1 MMRQDRHQWASSLD
15 KFCMVTGALLPIGII
30 VGNVAF
36 EAVIA
41 LVDIAWIIRW
51 VLAKDSPFQK
61 KIILHPLIL
70 PWMLWF
76 GTIIISLLIH
86 GQGILGW
93 AHDVVY
99 IRYLFFVAALIDVSH
114 RLPVQKYLIIGLG
127 AGAVWAT
134 LNILSAYTIG
144 YDLFGRPLIRYVSKL
159 KESARIA
166 GLFAYVAPFFLGWA
180 VLDKTMAPKQRVL
193 VACVGMLALALV
205 VQTQIR
211 TALLA
216 SAVGIAAFFAY
227 LIYKKSRWAMIL
239 LTLIFAGCVTLV
251 LPRIESFTNLSSTYD
266 RIYIW
271 KVALQMWQDN
281 PLFGVGVASFQE
293 IYQSVAASG
302 IVAPFSAPDGKI
314 VSLPEAM
321 HAHNLFLMLLA
332 CNGVTGL
339 CMFLWLFVN
348 AVRWIFTRPDGWRFG
363 LIAWPVVVMVIGLT
377 GWNIY
382 HGWYQ
387 AVFAYFIVLVGC
399 RDGEGKM
406 YVMES

>member
-1 MMRQDRHQWASSLD
+1 ML
-15 KFCMVTGALLPIGII
+15 TGALLPIGII
-30 VGNVAF
+30 IGNVAF

-51 VLAKDSPFQK
+51 VLVKESPFQK

-70 PWMLWF
+70 PWLLWF

-86 GQGILGW
+86 GQGIAGW

-99 IRYLFFVAALIDVSH
+99 IRYLFFVAALIDVSE
-114 RLPVQKYLIIGLG
+114 RLPVHKYLIIGLG
-127 AGAVWAT
+127 AGAAWAAI
-134 LNILSAYTIG
+134 NILSAYTLG
-144 YDLFGRPLIRYVSKL
+144 YDLFGRPLLRYVSKL

-166 GLFAYVAPFFLGWA
+166 GLFAYIAPFFLGWA
-180 VLDKTMAPKQRVL
+180 VLDRTMTAKQRMLAVS
-193 VACVGMLALALV
+193 VGILALALV
-205 VQTQIR
+205 FQTQIR

-216 SAVGIAAFFAY
+216 SAVGIAAFIAY
-227 LIYKKSRWAMIL
+227 LIYTKSRVAMIT
-239 LTLIFAGCVTLV
+239 LTLVCAGGAILA
-251 LPRIESFTNLSSTYD
+251 LPRIESFTDLGSTYA

-281 PLFGVGVASFQE
+281 PLFGVGVASFE
-293 IYQSVAASG
+293 AVYKSIAASG
-302 IVAPFSAPDGKI
+302 LVAPYTAPDGAI
-314 VSLPEAM
+314 VSLPEAL

-332 CNGVTGL
+332 CNGVVGL
-339 CMFLWLFVN
+339 CMFLWLFAN
-348 AVRWIFTRPDGWRFG
+348 AVRLIFRRLDGWRFG
-363 LIAWPVVVMVIGLT
+363 LIAWPCVMIVIGLT

-399 RDGEGKM
+399 ANGKKET
-406 YVMES
+406 VV

>member
-15 KFCMVTGALLPIGII
+15 NVCMQAGALLPIGII
-30 VGNVAF
+30 IGNVAF

-51 VLAKDSPFQK
+51 VLLKETPFRK

-70 PWMLWF
+70 PWILWF
-76 GTIIISLLIH
+76 GTIIVSLLMN

-93 AHDVVY
+93 AHDAVY

-127 AGAVWAT
+127 AGAAWAAI
-134 LNILSAYTIG
+134 NILSAYTLG
-144 YDLFGRPLIRYVSKL
+144 YDLFGRPLLRYVSKL

-180 VLDKTMAPKQRVL
+180 ALDKTMTAKQRML
-193 VACVGMLALALV
+193 VVSVGILALALV
-205 VQTQIR
+205 LQTQIR

-216 SAVGIAAFFAY
+216 SALGIAAFFAY
-227 LIYKKSRWAMIL
+227 FIYKKSRWAMIM
-239 LTLIFAGCVTLV
+239 LTLVFAGCVTLA
-251 LPRIESFTNLSSTYD
+251 LPRIESFTDLSSTYA

-281 PLFGVGVASFQE
+281 PLFGVGVASFE
-293 IYQSVAASG
+293 AVYKSVAASG
-302 IVAPFSAPDGKI
+302 LVAPYIALDGSI
-314 VSLPEAM
+314 IHLPEAL

-332 CNGVTGL
+332 CNGVVGL
-339 CMFLWLFVN
+339 CMFLWLFANV
-348 AVRWIFTRPDGWRFG
+348 VRLIFRRLDGWRFG
-363 LIAWPVVVMVIGLT
+363 LIAWPCVVIAIGFT

-387 AVFAYFIVLVGC
+387 AVFAYFIVLAGC
-399 RDGEGKM
+399 RDGKSDTN
-406 YVMES
+406 V

>member
-15 KFCMVTGALLPIGII
+15 KFCMQAGALLPIGI
-30 VGNVAF
+30 VAGNVGF

-51 VLAKDSPFQK
+51 VLAKGNPFQK
-61 KIILHPLIL
+61 NIILHPLIL
-70 PWMLWF
+70 PWILWF

-86 GQGILGW
+86 GQGIAGW

-99 IRYLFFVAALIDVSH
+99 IRYLFFVAALIDVSD
-114 RLPVQKYLIIGLG
+114 RQPVQKYLIIGLG
-127 AGAVWAT
+127 AGAVWAAI
-134 LNILSAYTIG
+134 NILSAYTMG
-144 YDLFGRPLIRYVSKL
+144 YDLFGRPLLRYVSKL

-166 GLFAYVAPFFLGWA
+166 GLFAYVVPFFLGWA
-180 VLDKTMAPKQRVL
+180 VLVKTMAPKQRVL

-205 VQTQIR
+205 LQTQVR

-227 LIYKKSRWAMIL
+227 LVYTKSRWAMIM
-239 LTLIFAGCVTLV
+239 LTLVFAGCVTLA
-251 LPRIESFTNLSSTYD
+251 LPRIESFTSLSSTYD

-281 PLFGVGVASFQE
+281 PLFGVGVASFE
-293 IYQSVAASG
+293 AVYKSIAASG
-302 IVAPFSAPDGKI
+302 IVAPYTAPDGSI
-314 VSLPEAM
+314 IHLPEAL

-332 CNGVTGL
+332 CNGIIGL
-339 CMFLWLFVN
+339 CMFLWLFAN
-348 AVRWIFTRPDGWRFG
+348 AVRWIFTRLDGWRFG
-363 LIAWPVVVMVIGLT
+363 LISWPCVVMVIGFT

-387 AVFAYFIVLVGC
+387 AVFAYFVILVGC
-399 RDGEGKM
+399 SHEKKEN
-406 YVMES
+406 VV